1 MATQAARLPVFGP
14 VDIAAF
20 AIDELADFRLRTGR
34 HAVVLRTVG
43 HRDRGG
49 FFRDPRC
56 CTESFAGACDVH
68 ELLSKRGDWSG
79 ARSDRGGCRRCACI
93 YREGGA
99 GAASC
104 VDRGGGL
111 SHCPCRSL
119 RGAVHFPSAQRH
131 HDIRDEVRM
140 SNRAE
145 AFEHWI
151 RTSFV
156 QMNTELENLYF
167 AKADRAQVIGCGD
180 PIKASLRDEGHTH
193 VVALLAEGNT
203 GEGFDSAYGVLGSV
217 GLYLGALRRH
227 ELTNPAREERS
238 PFPEASSLALH
249 VGASLGMA
257 PRFSTGHLA
266 THNRA
271 RAGVRK
277 SFTSL
282 RDEFLFIDEN
292 TRGILSLQRA
302 ADALASIV
310 HLGVSS
316 PVADIM
322 FDAAKQALRDVIR
335 FNGRLMNQLG
345 VERVVYSVRP
355 YYKPYRVGRQEYRGA
370 NAGDFS
376 GINEIDLLLGL
387 CRANDPYY
395 AQLLVDKMLFMIP
408 ADQARLRDCMTRT
421 SLLDELLA
429 LIDTHAQEEW
439 FQRNAAAY
447 LEVCDLFGQSAAQHH
462 DDLVKRFIAVPAAAL
477 EARDLEGITASGPPL
492 PVLLRSLEVLR
503 DLRLAADRTDIAS
516 RHADLKRLRAVVAGD
531 RPLAA
536 A

>member
-1 MATQAARLPVFGP
+1 MKGYHPG
-14 VDIAAF
+14 
-20 AIDELADFRLRTGR
+20 
-34 HAVVLRTVG
+34 
-43 HRDRGG
+43 
-49 FFRDPRC
+49 
-56 CTESFAGACDVH
+56 
-68 ELLSKRGDWSG
+68 
-79 ARSDRGGCRRCACI
+79 
-93 YREGGA
+93 
-99 GAASC
+99 
-104 VDRGGGL
+104 
-111 SHCPCRSL
+111 
-119 RGAVHFPSAQRH
+119 
-131 HDIRDEVRM
+131 M
-140 SNRAE
+140 SSRAE
-145 AFEHWI
+145 EFEHWI

-167 AKADRAQVIGCGD
+167 ANEDRVRVIGIGD

-227 ELTNPAREERS
+227 EMTNPAREERS

-277 SFTSL
+277 SFTAL
-282 RDEFLFIDEN
+282 PDEFLFIDEN

-302 ADALASIV
+302 ADALGSIV
-310 HLGVSS
+310 HIGVSS
-316 PVADIM
+316 PVADVM

-335 FNGRLMNQLG
+335 FNDRLMQQLN
-345 VERVVYSVRP
+345 VARFFYSVRP

-395 AQLLVDKMLFMIP
+395 AQLLVDKMLFMLP
-408 ADQARLRDCMTRT
+408 SDQVRLRDCMTRT
-421 SLLDELLA
+421 SLLDELLSYVDEYSQA
-429 LIDTHAQEEW
+429 DW
-439 FQRNAAAY
+439 FQQNARAY
-447 LEVCDLFGQSAAQHH
+447 LEVCDLFGQAAAQHH
-462 DDLVKRFIAVPAAAL
+462 NGLVKRFIENPAANLSAQG
-477 EARDLEGITASGPPL
+477 LEGITASGPPL

-503 DLRLAADRTDIAS
+503 DLRVAAPRSDIAT
-516 RHADLKRLRAVVAGD
+516 RHEDVDRLRRAVN
-531 RPLAA
+531 
-536 A
+536 